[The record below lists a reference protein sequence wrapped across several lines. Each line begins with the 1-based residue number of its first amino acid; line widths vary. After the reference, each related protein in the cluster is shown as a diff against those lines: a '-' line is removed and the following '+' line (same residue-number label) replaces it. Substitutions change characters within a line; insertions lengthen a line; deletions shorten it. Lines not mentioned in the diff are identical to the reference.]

1 MKMLDAK
8 TTVDAVKLTVFMV
21 VTTLATGLLVITIGN
36 VTFGQSTEYKA
47 VFSDVTG
54 LNTGD
59 DIRISGVRVGSVKS
73 IDIYERSSALVTF
86 DVDADSE
93 LNQATNATIRYRNL
107 VGQRYIALT
116 QGAGSDTVLEED
128 DTIPLSRTEPA
139 LDLTVLFNGFKPLF
153 AALSPED
160 VNKLSYEIIQVF
172 QGEGGT
178 VESLLQSTASVTNA
192 LADRDKIIGQLI
204 DNLNDVLVIV
214 GDRDQELSD
223 LIVQLQQFVSG
234 LKDDRQAILGSL
246 HDISALSVQT
256 ADLVD
261 QARAPLTRDIGQLR
275 RLAATLD
282 RNQPEIDKALQI
294 LPLKLQKIGRTASY
308 GSWFNFYLC
317 NFRGKVT
324 LPSAGGQQAISIPVD
339 YNTNTARCDL
349 G

>member
-1 MKMLDAK
+1 MKLLDAK

-21 VTTLATGLLVITIGN
+21 VTSLATGLLVITIGN
-36 VTFGQSTEYKA
+36 VTFGDSTEYKA

-59 DIRISGVRVGSVKS
+59 DVRISGVRVGSVKS
-73 IDIYERSSALVTF
+73 IDIYERSDAIVTF
-86 DVDADSE
+86 DVDSDSE

-107 VGQRYIALT
+107 VGQRYIALI
-116 QGAGSDTVLEED
+116 QGAGSDEVLDED

-204 DNLNDVLVIV
+204 NNLNDVLVIV
-214 GDRDQELSD
+214 GDRDKELSN
-223 LIVQLQQFVSG
+223 LIVSLQQFVSG

-261 QARAPLTRDIGQLR
+261 QAREPLTRDIGQLR
-275 RLAATLD
+275 RLVETLD

-324 LPSAGGQQAISIPVD
+324 LPAAAGGQAIPIPVK
-339 YNTNTARCDL
+339 YNTGTARCDL

>member
-1 MKMLDAK
+1 MKLLDAK

-21 VTTLATGLLVITIGN
+21 VTSLATGLLVITIGN
-36 VTFGQSTEYKA
+36 VTFGESTEYKA

-59 DIRISGVRVGSVKS
+59 DVRISGVRVGSVKS
-73 IDIYERSSALVTF
+73 IDIYQRRQAMVTF
-86 DVDADSE
+86 DVDSDSE

-116 QGAGSDTVLEED
+116 QGAGSDTVLDED

-192 LADRDKIIGQLI
+192 LADRDKIVGQLI
-204 DNLNDVLVIV
+204 DNLNDVLVII

-223 LIVQLQQFVSG
+223 LIVSLQQFVSG

-246 HDISALSVQT
+246 HDISELSVQT

-261 QARAPLTRDIGQLR
+261 QAREPLTRDIGQLR

-317 NFRGKVT
+317 NFRGQVT
-324 LPSAGGQQAISIPVD
+324 LPAAAGQRLDPIGVD

>member
-1 MKMLDAK
+1 MKLLDAK

-21 VTTLATGLLVITIGN
+21 VTSLATGLLVITIGN
-36 VTFGQSTEYKA
+36 VTFGESTEYKA

-59 DIRISGVRVGSVKS
+59 DVRISGVRVGSVKS
-73 IDIYERSSALVTF
+73 IDIYQRRQAMVTF
-86 DVDADSE
+86 DVDSDSE

-116 QGAGSDTVLEED
+116 QGAGSDTVLDED

-192 LADRDKIIGQLI
+192 LADRDKIVGQLI

-223 LIVQLQQFVSG
+223 LIVYVAAV
-234 LKDDRQAILGSL
+234 R
-246 HDISALSVQT
+246 V
-256 ADLVD
+256 
-261 QARAPLTRDIGQLR
+261 RAQGRPAGDP
-275 RLAATLD
+275 RLAARHLGAVGTD
-282 RNQPEIDKALQI
+282 RGPRRPGEGAAH
-294 LPLKLQKIGRTASY
+294 P
-308 GSWFNFYLC
+308 
-317 NFRGKVT
+317 
-324 LPSAGGQQAISIPVD
+324 
-339 YNTNTARCDL
+339 
-349 G
+349 

>member
-1 MKMLDAK
+1 MKLLDAK

-21 VTTLATGLLVITIGN
+21 VTSLATGLLVITIGN
-36 VTFGQSTEYKA
+36 VTFGESTEYKA

-59 DIRISGVRVGSVKS
+59 DVRISGVRVGSVKS
-73 IDIYERSSALVTF
+73 IDIYQRRQAMVTF
-86 DVDADSE
+86 DVDSDSG

-116 QGAGSDTVLEED
+116 QGAGSDTVLDED

-192 LADRDKIIGQLI
+192 LADRDEIVGRLI
-204 DNLNDVLVIV
+204 DNLNDVLVII

-223 LIVQLQQFVSG
+223 LIVSLQQFVSG

-246 HDISALSVQT
+246 HDISELSVQT
-256 ADLVD
+256 ANLVD
-261 QARAPLTRDIGQLR
+261 EAREPLTRDIGQLR

-317 NFRGKVT
+317 NFRGQVT
-324 LPSAGGQQAISIPVD
+324 LPAVAGQRVDPIGVD
-339 YNTNTARCDL
+339 YDTNTARCDL

>member
-1 MKMLDAK
+1 MKLLDAK

-21 VTTLATGLLVITIGN
+21 VTSLATGLLVITIGN
-36 VTFGQSTEYKA
+36 VTFGESTEYKA

-59 DIRISGVRVGSVKS
+59 DVRISGVRVGSVKS
-73 IDIYERSSALVTF
+73 IDIYQRRQAMVTF
-86 DVDADSE
+86 DVDSDSE

-116 QGAGSDTVLEED
+116 QGAGSDTVLDED

-192 LADRDKIIGQLI
+192 LADRDKIVGQLI
-204 DNLNDVLVIV
+204 DNLNDVLVII

-223 LIVQLQQFVSG
+223 LIVSLQQFVSG

-246 HDISALSVQT
+246 HDISELSVQT

-261 QARAPLTRDIGQLR
+261 EAREPLTRDIGQLR

-317 NFRGKVT
+317 NFRGQVT
-324 LPSAGGQQAISIPVD
+324 LPAVAGQRLDPIGVD

>member
-1 MKMLDAK
+1 M
-8 TTVDAVKLTVFMV
+8 
-21 VTTLATGLLVITIGN
+21 
-36 VTFGQSTEYKA
+36 
-47 VFSDVTG
+47 
-54 LNTGD
+54 
-59 DIRISGVRVGSVKS
+59 
-73 IDIYERSSALVTF
+73 
-86 DVDADSE
+86 
-93 LNQATNATIRYRNL
+93 
-107 VGQRYIALT
+107 
-116 QGAGSDTVLEED
+116 
-128 DTIPLSRTEPA
+128 
-139 LDLTVLFNGFKPLF
+139 
-153 AALSPED
+153 
-160 VNKLSYEIIQVF
+160 
-172 QGEGGT
+172 
-178 VESLLQSTASVTNA
+178 TNA

-261 QARAPLTRDIGQLR
+261 QAREPLTRDIGQLR

>member
-1 MKMLDAK
+1 MKLLDAK

-21 VTTLATGLLVITIGN
+21 VTSLATGLLVITIGN
-36 VTFGQSTEYKA
+36 VTFGESTEYKA

-59 DIRISGVRVGSVKS
+59 DVRISGVRVGSVKS
-73 IDIYERSSALVTF
+73 IDIYQRRQAMVTF
-86 DVDADSE
+86 DVDSDSE

-116 QGAGSDTVLEED
+116 QGAGSDTVLDED

-192 LADRDKIIGQLI
+192 LADRDKIVGQLI
-204 DNLNDVLVIV
+204 DNLNDVLVII

-223 LIVQLQQFVSG
+223 LIVSLQQFVSG

-246 HDISALSVQT
+246 HDISELSVQT

-261 QARAPLTRDIGQLR
+261 QAREPLTRDIGQLR

-317 NFRGKVT
+317 NFRGQVT
-324 LPSAGGQQAISIPVD
+324 LPAAAGQRLDLIGVD

>member
-1 MKMLDAK
+1 MKLLDAK

-21 VTTLATGLLVITIGN
+21 VTSLATGLLVITIGN
-36 VTFGQSTEYKA
+36 VTFGESTEYKA

-59 DIRISGVRVGSVKS
+59 DVRISGVRVGSVKS
-73 IDIYERSSALVTF
+73 IDIYQRRQAMVTF
-86 DVDADSE
+86 DVDSDSE

-116 QGAGSDTVLEED
+116 QGAGSDTVLDED

-192 LADRDKIIGQLI
+192 LADRDKIVGQLI

-223 LIVQLQQFVSG
+223 LIVSLQQFVSG

-246 HDISALSVQT
+246 HDISELSVQT

-261 QARAPLTRDIGQLR
+261 EAREPLTRDIGQLR

-317 NFRGKVT
+317 NFRGQVT
-324 LPSAGGQQAISIPVD
+324 LPAVAGQRLDPIGVD

>member
-1 MKMLDAK
+1 MKLLDAK

-21 VTTLATGLLVITIGN
+21 VTSLATGLLVITIGN
-36 VTFGQSTEYKA
+36 VTFGESTEYKA

-59 DIRISGVRVGSVKS
+59 DVRISGVRVGSVKS
-73 IDIYERSSALVTF
+73 IDIYQRRQAMVTF
-86 DVDADSE
+86 DVDSDSE

-116 QGAGSDTVLEED
+116 QGAGSDTVLDED

-192 LADRDKIIGQLI
+192 LADRDKIVGQLI
-204 DNLNDVLVIV
+204 DNLNDVLVII

-223 LIVQLQQFVSG
+223 LIVSLQQFVSG

-246 HDISALSVQT
+246 HDISELSVQT

-261 QARAPLTRDIGQLR
+261 QAREPLTRDIGQLR

-317 NFRGKVT
+317 NFRGQVT
-324 LPSAGGQQAISIPVD
+324 LPAAAGQQLDPIGVD

>member
-1 MKMLDAK
+1 MKLLDAK
-8 TTVDAVKLTVFMV
+8 TTVDAVKLIVFMV
-21 VTTLATGLLVITIGN
+21 VTSLATGLLVITIGN
-36 VTFGQSTEYKA
+36 VTFGESTEYKA

-59 DIRISGVRVGSVKS
+59 DVRISGVRVGSVKS
-73 IDIYERSSALVTF
+73 IDIYQRRQAMVTF
-86 DVDADSE
+86 DVDSDSE

-116 QGAGSDTVLEED
+116 QGAGSDTVLDED

-192 LADRDKIIGQLI
+192 LADRDEIVGRLI
-204 DNLNDVLVIV
+204 DNLNDVLVII

-223 LIVQLQQFVSG
+223 LIVSLQQFVSG

-246 HDISALSVQT
+246 HDISELSVQT
-256 ADLVD
+256 ANLVD
-261 QARAPLTRDIGQLR
+261 EAREPLTRGLGQLR

-317 NFRGKVT
+317 NFRGQVT
-324 LPSAGGQQAISIPVD
+324 LPAVAGQRVDPIGVD
-339 YNTNTARCDL
+339 YDTNTARCDL

>member
-1 MKMLDAK
+1 VKLLDAK

-21 VTTLATGLLVITIGN
+21 VTSLATGLLVITIGN
-36 VTFGQSTEYKA
+36 VTFGESTEYKA

-59 DIRISGVRVGSVKS
+59 DVRISGVRVGSVKS
-73 IDIYERSSALVTF
+73 IDIYQRRQAMVTF
-86 DVDADSE
+86 DVDSDSE

-116 QGAGSDTVLEED
+116 QGAGSDTVLDED

-192 LADRDKIIGQLI
+192 LADRDKIVGQLI
-204 DNLNDVLVIV
+204 DNLNDVLVII

-223 LIVQLQQFVSG
+223 LIVSLQQFVSG

-246 HDISALSVQT
+246 HDISELSVQT

-261 QARAPLTRDIGQLR
+261 QAREPLTRDIGQLR

-317 NFRGKVT
+317 NFRGQVT
-324 LPSAGGQQAISIPVD
+324 LPAVAGQRLDPIGVD

>member
-1 MKMLDAK
+1 MKLLDAR
-8 TTVDAVKLTVFMV
+8 TAADAVKLTIFMV
-21 VTTLATGLLVITIGN
+21 VTSLATGLLVITIGN
-36 VTFGQSTEYKA
+36 VTFGQTTEYKA
-47 VFSDVTG
+47 VFSDATG

-59 DIRISGVRVGSVKS
+59 DVRISGVRVGSVKS
-73 IDIYERSSALVTF
+73 IDIYERNYAMVSF
-86 DVDADSE
+86 DVDSDSA
-93 LNQATNATIRYRNL
+93 LNEATHATIRYRNL

-116 QGAGSDTVLEED
+116 QGSGSDRTLHD
-128 DTIPLSRTEPA
+128 GDTIPLERTAPA

-160 VNKLSYEIIQVF
+160 INKLSYEIIRVF

-178 VESLLQSTASVTNA
+178 VDSLLQSTASVTNA
-192 LADRDKIIGQLI
+192 LANRDQVIGQLI
-204 DNLNDVLVIV
+204 TNLNDVLRIL
-214 GDRDQELSD
+214 GDRDQQLSD

-246 HDISALSVQT
+246 EDISELSVRT

-261 QARAPLTRDIGQLR
+261 EAREPLTRDISQLR
-275 RLAATLD
+275 RVAKTLD
-282 RNQPEIDKALQI
+282 ENRPEIDKALQI

-324 LPSAGGQQAISIPVD
+324 LPGVAQQRITLPID
-339 YNTNTARCDL
+339 YNTGTARCDL

>member
-1 MKMLDAK
+1 MKLLDAK

-21 VTTLATGLLVITIGN
+21 VTSLATGLLVITIGN
-36 VTFGQSTEYKA
+36 LTFGESTEYKA

-59 DIRISGVRVGSVKS
+59 DVRISGVRVGSVKS
-73 IDIYERSSALVTF
+73 IDIYQRRQAMVTF
-86 DVDADSE
+86 DVDSDSE

-116 QGAGSDTVLEED
+116 QGAGSDTVLDED

-192 LADRDKIIGQLI
+192 LADRDKIVGQLI
-204 DNLNDVLVIV
+204 DNLNDVLVII

-223 LIVQLQQFVSG
+223 LIVSLQQFVSG

-246 HDISALSVQT
+246 HDISELSVQT
-256 ADLVD
+256 ANLVD
-261 QARAPLTRDIGQLR
+261 EAREPLTRDIGQLR

-317 NFRGKVT
+317 NFRGQVT
-324 LPSAGGQQAISIPVD
+324 LPAVAGQRVDPIGVD
-339 YNTNTARCDL
+339 YDTNTARCDL

>member
-1 MKMLDAK
+1 MKLLDAK

-21 VTTLATGLLVITIGN
+21 VTSLATGLLVITIGN
-36 VTFGQSTEYKA
+36 VTFGESTEYKA

-59 DIRISGVRVGSVKS
+59 DVRISGVRVGSVKS
-73 IDIYERSSALVTF
+73 IDIYQRRQAMVTF
-86 DVDADSE
+86 DVDSDSE

-116 QGAGSDTVLEED
+116 QGAGSDTVLDED

-192 LADRDKIIGQLI
+192 LADRDKIVGQLI
-204 DNLNDVLVIV
+204 DNLNDVLVII

-223 LIVQLQQFVSG
+223 LIVSLQQFVSG

-246 HDISALSVQT
+246 HDISELSVQT

-261 QARAPLTRDIGQLR
+261 QAREPLTRDIGQLR

-317 NFRGKVT
+317 NFRGQVT
-324 LPSAGGQQAISIPVD
+324 LPAVAGQRLDPIGVD